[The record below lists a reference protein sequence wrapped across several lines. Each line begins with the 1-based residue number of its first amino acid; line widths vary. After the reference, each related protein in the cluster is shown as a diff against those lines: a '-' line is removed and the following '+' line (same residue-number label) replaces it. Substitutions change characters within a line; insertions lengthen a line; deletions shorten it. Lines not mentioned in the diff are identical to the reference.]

1 MRRSEIVL
9 ILTVAALCTCAVVG
23 FLLSLSRAAR

>member
-1 MRRSEIVL
+1 MRRSEIAV
-9 ILTVAALCTCAVVG
+9 ILTAAALCAAGFVM